1 MGAPEEYLRRF
12 AEDLGVKFNDLT
24 KQQIAAAD
32 KMYASGVG
40 DGTDSSDKKDN
51 SPTYSAQLEI
61 PEVKIGGGLELGGI
75 MDDVKAFK
83 TNMEESFT
91 GDKMIQDL
99 NYLTERAQE
108 LGNSM
113 GIGRARAG
121 EFRATIADTIPEMV
135 KLGIDASE
143 GFQAIEDIPK
153 TLKTNVSLANETIV
167 DLAATSKFTD
177 LEVSE
182 LVTSFRDVGTQLSSV
197 GEQMAGVANYAKGV
211 GVNVQAVTQ
220 GVVKNLGQLNLFN
233 FDGGVQGLAKM
244 TAQSAMLGVNMG
256 KVFDKADSLL
266 NPESAIEFSS
276 ALQRLGVTSSELLD
290 PLSAMDMALNDP
302 AKLQDQMTKV
312 GQQFTRLKADG
323 TGFEILPGAKLQLRE
338 VAKELGMNA
347 DELASMAIKSSDLDM
362 KLKQIRFPSFA
373 ASEDDRM
380 LIANMS
386 QMKDGKAVVQITDEK
401 GNKQEVDVDQLT
413 SEQLDKLK
421 QDQANQAKSA
431 EDLARDQLTVQTEI
445 KNAIVGGGL
454 GVRMGIAS
462 QGAVQ
467 RFQDANLQLRGSV
480 ARNLYGKTTAE
491 GTRTAMGGV
500 TQPFEEGLAT
510 IVQGK
515 FSGESFGKASDI
527 ILGNVPKNIE
537 DSLTSFINKTLEGVQ
552 GAWVEGVVGL
562 SKTYKGIGGIQELKP
577 EDVKNEALESFI
589 KGQKEENESRNQIK
603 QELNQKV
610 SVDFTNSDGS
620 LKNLSADQ
628 QKILFEQFLYWV
640 KQNPNN
646 LVALSKDMQDV
657 VTGP

>member
-1 MGAPEEYLRRF
+1 MGAPEEYLRKF
-12 AEDLGVKFNDLT
+12 AKKLKKTVNDLT
-24 KQQIAAAD
+24 TDEIAAAD
-32 KMYASGVG
+32 EMYQSALSEASE
-40 DGTDSSDKKDN
+40 SKKTN
-51 SPTYSAQLEI
+51 ENNKSYTTEN
-61 PEVKIGGGLELGGI
+61 LELPDIKIEGGTGVLGI
-75 MDDVKAFK
+75 GSDLAAFQK
-83 TNMEESFT
+83 NMEESFT
-91 GDKMIQDL
+91 DKFQQDF
-99 NYLTERAQE
+99 NFLTQKAQE

-113 GIGRARAG
+113 GVGRARAG

-135 KLGIDASE
+135 KLGIDVDQ
-143 GFQAIEDIPK
+143 GFKAIEAIP
-153 TLKTNVSLANETIV
+153 TSLKTNATVANETIIE
-167 DLAATSKFTD
+167 LAATSQFTD
-177 LEVSE
+177 ESVSD
-182 LVTSFRDVGTQLSSV
+182 LVKSFSEVGTQLSSV
-197 GEQMAGVANYAKGV
+197 GDQMADVANYAKSV
-211 GVNVQAVTQ
+211 GVNVKEVTS

-312 GQQFTRLKADG
+312 AQQFTRLKADG

-347 DELASMAIKSSDLDM
+347 EELASMAIKSSDLDM

-401 GNKQEVDVDQLT
+401 GTKKEVAVEDLT
-413 SEQLDKLK
+413 ADELEKLK

-445 KNAIVGGGL
+445 KNAIIGGGL
-454 GVRMGIAS
+454 GVRMGVAS
-462 QGAVQ
+462 QAPLQ
-467 RFQDANLQLRGSV
+467 RVADANLQLRGAM
-480 ARNLYGKTTAE
+480 ARNLYGKPTAE
-491 GTRTAMGGV
+491 GTREAIGGV
-500 TQPFEEGLAT
+500 TQPAEEALGTL
-510 IVQGK
+510 ISGK
-515 FSGESFGKASDI
+515 FSKESVYDAG
-527 ILGNVPKNIE
+527 L
-537 DSLTSFINKTLEGVQ
+537 SLTKIQGNLTDSFSNFFINVLEGAQ
-552 GAWVEGVVGL
+552 GAWTDAAVGV
-562 SKTYKGIGGIQELKP
+562 SKTYKGVGGIQELKP
-577 EDVKNEALESFI
+577 EDVRNNTITDLIQKQKNDI
-589 KGQKEENESRNQIK
+589 ESRNQIK
-603 QELNQKV
+603 QDLNQKV

-620 LKNLSADQ
+620 LKNLSPDQ
-628 QKILFEQFLYWV
+628 QKILFDQFLYWV